1 MEIETDSITVASHHQ
16 SKYKID
22 DVCKVAKMARI
33 LNIHDTVIACKEVYF
48 SHKLHSQFFIYI
60 Y

>member
-1 MEIETDSITVASHHQ
+1 MEIETDSLTVASHNQ

-22 DVCKVAKMARI
+22 DVSKVAEMTRI